1 MSRTTFVRRLTAV
14 IALLAIFCLAV
25 PATAAT
31 PGSHHPKSPTISHS
45 FVDQF
50 IAWLA
55 GLGWGP
61 VPTSHPRTG
70 ALDKSTSLILP
81 PVGAIGQTMDSADA
95 SQGMDPNGHQ

>member
-31 PGSHHPKSPTISHS
+31 PGSHPTKSPTVSHS

-50 IAWLA
+50 LAWLA
-55 GLGWGP
+55 EL
-61 VPTSHPRTG
+61 V
-70 ALDKSTSLILP
+70 
-81 PVGAIGQTMDSADA
+81 
-95 SQGMDPNGHQ
+95 